1 MKRREVLE
9 KFSVSTKDDLY
20 TTILVRNTASYNYD
34 NTYERHTP
42 FGVAENVETFKS
54 YLNMLSTEEIM
65 RYRDDMDGNIL
76 HDMCDCDKGVE
87 YFKILLNYIGEYN
100 FKELIRMEDRSGMQ
114 PLVQISNLELFK
126 FMFSFTRMNSRLL
139 SQLALNSKNRKIIE
153 YLANLINLNR

>member
-1 MKRREVLE
+1 MKKREVLE

-20 TTILVRNTASYNYD
+20 TTILVKNNSICNFD

-42 FGVAENVETFKS
+42 FGVAKNVETFKS

-65 RYRDDMDGNIL
+65 RYRDNMDGNIL

-87 YFKILLNYIGEYN
+87 YFKILMNRIGESN
-100 FKELIRMEDRSGMQ
+100 FKELIRLEDRSGMQ

-126 FMFSFTRMNSRLL
+126 YMFSFTRMNSRLL
-139 SQLALNSKNRKIIE
+139 SQLALNSRNRKIIE
-153 YLANLINLNR
+153 YLANLINLSK